1 LRKRL
6 EGSLQIAGPWVLLLS
21 LSALPTGLARG
32 QLQGSQ
38 QARVA
43 EQQQAAP
50 QTPEQKRTFEG
61 RITRSGEKLVLED
74 NADRSFYQ
82 LDDQQLA
89 AFFEGQEVKLTGTLD
104 AKSRILYIS
113 DVGLSN
119 AKHAATRTTAQ
130 RHKLPTQTRYGVAS
144 WYERTNRHPGT
155 ASGERFDDQALT
167 AAHPRLPLGSRVR
180 VTNVRNGRSVLVRVN
195 DRGPFIPGR
204 LIDLSKRAAEQ
215 LGFIGQG
222 LAYVRITVVAV
233 PS

>member
-144 WYERTNRHPGT
+144 W
-155 ASGERFDDQALT
+155 
-167 AAHPRLPLGSRVR
+167 
-180 VTNVRNGRSVLVRVN
+180 
-195 DRGPFIPGR
+195 
-204 LIDLSKRAAEQ
+204 
-215 LGFIGQG
+215 
-222 LAYVRITVVAV
+222 
-233 PS
+233 